1 VISRALIVRLSFN
14 SLIASVGVLLG
25 ASIPLVASS
34 TGDLTA
40 LFGVL
45 ALAITSSTAAE
56 ILGQRSRVYGAL
68 IGPRSAGAVHGE
80 PGRTARHDA
89 LTGLLNQHAFFARF
103 RNILDGR
110 RRSDRCTSLLSLDL
124 IDFTAI
130 NATLGA
136 TAGDLLL
143 RHASARLLATL
154 RETDTLARLG
164 ADEFGVIQSDV
175 ENPSSAAA
183 LCERLLRS
191 FEEPFDLC
199 GHLTRVG
206 ARIGVAMCPAD
217 GRDADT
223 LLEHAR
229 EARMR
234 ARADGHDAF
243 HLYDAAL
250 DAELRERR
258 ALERDLAHA
267 LERGEFELH
276 YQPQIDIASRRMVGV
291 EALLRWNHPARGRV
305 SPDRF
310 IPLAEDS
317 GLIVPIGTWVL
328 EQACAQTVRWHQA
341 GARWLRVS
349 VNMSP
354 VQFRQPDL
362 AELVGATLDRSGLAA
377 ESLELEITERVLMQ
391 DTEANLE
398 TLRRIKSRGVRISVD
413 DFGVGNSSLSYL
425 RRFPFD
431 EIKVDR
437 SFVGALEHDP
447 SAAAIVRATLSL
459 GRNLGLISVAE
470 GVESASQLSLL
481 DAEGCCVAQGFYFS
495 PPVHPREIDAMIHA
509 AATAQEID
517 VVDQNFLRVV

>member
-1 VISRALIVRLSFN
+1 MFSTAFIVRLSLN
-14 SLIASVGVLLG
+14 SLIATVGVLLG
-25 ASIPLVASS
+25 ASIQFVAGS
-34 TGDLTA
+34 TGDLAA

-45 ALAITSSTAAE
+45 ALAISGSTAAE
-56 ILGQRSRVYGAL
+56 MLGQRTRVYGART
-68 IGPRSAGAVHGE
+68 GPCSAGALRGE
-80 PGRTARHDA
+80 PERAARHDA
-89 LTGLLNQHAFFARF
+89 LTGLLNERAFFARF
-103 RNILDGR
+103 HNILEGR
-110 RRSDRCTSLLSLDL
+110 RRGDRCTALLSLDL

-136 TAGDLLL
+136 AAGDLLL

-175 ENPSSAAA
+175 EHPANAAA

-206 ARIGVAMCPAD
+206 ARIGVAMFPAD
-217 GRDADT
+217 ATDPDA

-229 EARMR
+229 QARLR
-234 ARADGHDAF
+234 AHTAGQDAF
-243 HLYDAAL
+243 RLYDDAL

-267 LERGEFELH
+267 LERGQFEIH

-291 EALLRWNHPARGRV
+291 EALLRWNHPERGRV
-305 SPDRF
+305 SPDHF

-317 GLIVPIGTWVL
+317 GLIVPIGAWVL
-328 EQACAQTVRWHQA
+328 EQACAQAVRWHLA
-341 GARWLRVS
+341 GAPLLRVS

-362 AELVGATLDRSGLAA
+362 AELVDSALERSGLAA
-377 ESLELEITERVLMQ
+377 ECLELEITERVLMQ
-391 DTEANLE
+391 DTEANLA

-459 GRNLGLISVAE
+459 GRNLGLVSVAE

-509 AATAQEID
+509 AAMATGVD
-517 VVDQNFLRVV
+517 VENQDLQKVV

>member
-1 VISRALIVRLSFN
+1 MISTALIVRLSSN

-25 ASIPLVASS
+25 ATIPFVASS

-45 ALAITSSTAAE
+45 ALAITGCTAAE
-56 ILGQRSRVYGAL
+56 ILGQRSRAYGAPTS
-68 IGPRSAGAVHGE
+68 PRGASALPGE
-80 PGRTARHDA
+80 PERAVRHDS
-89 LTGLLNQHAFFARF
+89 LTGLLNHHAFFARF
-103 RNILDGR
+103 LSILEGR
-110 RRSDRCTSLLSLDL
+110 RRSDRCTALLSVDL
-124 IDFTAI
+124 LDFTAI

-136 TAGDLLL
+136 AAGDLLL

-164 ADEFGVIQSDV
+164 AHEFGVIQSDIDH
-175 ENPSSAAA
+175 PASAAA

-206 ARIGVAMCPAD
+206 ARIGVAVFPAD
-217 GRDADT
+217 GSDADT
-223 LLEHAR
+223 LLDHAR
-229 EARMR
+229 EARLR
-234 ARADGHDAF
+234 ARTDGHDAF
-243 HLYDAAL
+243 HLYDEAL

-258 ALERDLAHA
+258 SLERDLAHA

-291 EALLRWNHPARGRV
+291 EALLRWNHPERGRV
-305 SPDRF
+305 SPDHF

-317 GLIVPIGTWVL
+317 GLIVPIGAWVL
-328 EQACAQTVRWHQA
+328 EQACAQTVRWHTA
-341 GARWLRVS
+341 GAPLLRVS

-354 VQFRQPDL
+354 VQFRQRDL
-362 AELVGATLDRSGLAA
+362 AELVGATLERSGLAA
-377 ESLELEITERVLMQ
+377 KFLELEITERVLMQ

-459 GRNLGLISVAE
+459 GRNLGLVSVAE

-481 DAEGCCVAQGFYFS
+481 GAEGCCVAQGFYFS

-509 AATAQEID
+509 AATAQGTD
-517 VVDQNFLRVV
+517 VADQDLQRVV

>member
-1 VISRALIVRLSFN
+1 VF
-14 SLIASVGVLLG
+14 
-25 ASIPLVASS
+25 
-34 TGDLTA
+34 
-40 LFGVL
+40 
-45 ALAITSSTAAE
+45 
-56 ILGQRSRVYGAL
+56 
-68 IGPRSAGAVHGE
+68 
-80 PGRTARHDA
+80 
-89 LTGLLNQHAFFARF
+89 
-103 RNILDGR
+103 
-110 RRSDRCTSLLSLDL
+110 
-124 IDFTAI
+124 
-130 NATLGA
+130 
-136 TAGDLLL
+136 
-143 RHASARLLATL
+143 
-154 RETDTLARLG
+154 
-164 ADEFGVIQSDV
+164 
-175 ENPSSAAA
+175 
-183 LCERLLRS
+183 
-191 FEEPFDLC
+191 
-199 GHLTRVG
+199 
-206 ARIGVAMCPAD
+206 PAD
-217 GRDADT
+217 GADPEA
-223 LLEHAR
+223 LLE
-229 EARMR
+229 R
-234 ARADGHDAF
+234 ARQARRRARTDGQSAF
-243 HLYDAAL
+243 HLYDEAL

-267 LERGEFELH
+267 LERGQFEIH

-291 EALLRWNHPARGRV
+291 EALLRWNHPERGRV
-305 SPDRF
+305 SPDHF

-328 EQACAQTVRWHQA
+328 EQACAQAVRWHPA
-341 GARWLRVS
+341 GAPLLRVS

-362 AELVGATLDRSGLAA
+362 AEVVDSALARSGLAA
-377 ESLELEITERVLMQ
+377 ECLELEITERVLMQ

-459 GRNLGLISVAE
+459 GRNLGLVSVAE

-509 AATAQEID
+509 IAVATGVD
-517 VVDQNFLRVV
+517 VANRDFQQVV